1 MRKTTLLVVEDDES
15 IRTQLKYALRDE
27 YTLAFAG
34 DRAEAL
40 AALRSGPPD
49 LVSLD
54 LGLPPSPDTAEEG
67 LRTLEEILR
76 LAPETKVM
84 VVTGN
89 SDRENAHR
97 AIRHGAFDYYAKPI
111 ELEEFKVIL
120 RRAAHLGRLEQET
133 ETWLRGQEDAIR
145 FEEILGATPAMR
157 EIFRIIQRV
166 AKSDATVLVQGESGT
181 GKELIARAIH
191 RRSPRGVAPFVAIN
205 CGAIPETLLEAELFG
220 HERGAFTGAHVQRKG
235 RVELVA
241 GGTLFLDEIGELS
254 PMLQVKLLRF
264 LQERTIERVGGREL
278 IPVDTRIIAA
288 TNRDL
293 KVELQRGGFREDL
306 YYRLSVVAI
315 QVPPLRE
322 RGEDIIVL
330 ANAFLRRVG
339 QEQRRRLRFSPGALQ
354 AVLAHRWPGN
364 IRELENRVSRAVIM
378 ARGGLIVSEDLDLK
392 AAEQDRTSSLR
403 ETRDEAER
411 EALVETLARHGGNI
425 SRAARELQISRPTLH
440 GLLERHGV
448 NAKDFRGRSASARDA
463 GAR

>member
-27 YTLAFAG
+27 YALLFAG
-34 DRAEAL
+34 SRGEAL
-40 AALRSGPPD
+40 AALREGPPD
-49 LVSLD
+49 LISLD

-67 LRTLEEILR
+67 LQALEEILR
-76 LAPETKVM
+76 LAPGTKVM

-89 SDRENAHR
+89 GDRENALR
-97 AIRHGAFDYYAKPI
+97 AIRLGAFDYYAKPI

-120 RRAAHLGRLEQET
+120 RRAVRLGKIERET

-157 EIFRIIQRV
+157 EIFRIIHRV
-166 AKSDATVLVQGESGT
+166 ARSDATVLVQGESGT

-191 RRSPRGVAPFVAIN
+191 RRSPRAEAPFVAIN

-220 HERGAFTGAHVQRKG
+220 HERGAFTGAHMQRKG

-278 IPVDTRIIAA
+278 IHVDTRVIAA

-293 KVELQRGGFREDL
+293 KVELERGGFREDL

-315 QVPPLRE
+315 RVPPLRE
-322 RGEDIIVL
+322 RGEDIVVL

-339 QEQRRRLRFSPGALQ
+339 QEQRRRLRFSSEALQ
-354 AVLAHRWPGN
+354 AIMAYRWPGN

-378 ARGGLIVSEDLDLK
+378 ARGGLITAEDLDLQ
-392 AAEQDRTSSLR
+392 AAAQDRTVSLR
-403 ETRDEAER
+403 EMRGEAER
-411 EALVETLARHGGNI
+411 EALVETLARHAGNI

-448 NAKDFRGRSASARDA
+448 NAKDFRGRSASTPGEEAR
-463 GAR
+463 

>member
-27 YTLAFAG
+27 YALLFAG
-34 DRAEAL
+34 SRGEAL
-40 AALRSGPPD
+40 AALREGPPD
-49 LVSLD
+49 LISLD

-67 LRTLEEILR
+67 LQALEEILR
-76 LAPETKVM
+76 LAPGTKVM

-89 SDRENAHR
+89 GDRENALR
-97 AIRHGAFDYYAKPI
+97 AIRLGAFDYYAKPI

-120 RRAAHLGRLEQET
+120 RRAVRLGKIERET

-157 EIFRIIQRV
+157 EIFRIIHRV
-166 AKSDATVLVQGESGT
+166 ARSDATVLVQGESGT

-191 RRSPRGVAPFVAIN
+191 RRSPRAEAPFVAIN

-220 HERGAFTGAHVQRKG
+220 HERGAFTGAHMQRKG

-278 IPVDTRIIAA
+278 IHVDTRVIAA

-293 KVELQRGGFREDL
+293 KVELERGGFREDL

-315 QVPPLRE
+315 RVPPLRE
-322 RGEDIIVL
+322 RGEDIVVL

-339 QEQRRRLRFSPGALQ
+339 QEQRRRLRFSSEALQ
-354 AVLAHRWPGN
+354 AIMAYRWPGN

-378 ARGGLIVSEDLDLK
+378 ARGGLITAEDLDLQ
-392 AAEQDRTSSLR
+392 AAAQDRTVSLR
-403 ETRDEAER
+403 EMRGEAER
-411 EALVETLARHGGNI
+411 EALVETLARHAGNI

-448 NAKDFRGRSASARDA
+448 NAKDFRGSPSSTRGE
-463 GAR
+463 GAQ

>member
-27 YTLAFAG
+27 YALLFAG
-34 DRAEAL
+34 SRGEAL
-40 AALRSGPPD
+40 AALREGPPD
-49 LVSLD
+49 LISLD

-67 LRTLEEILR
+67 LQALEEILR
-76 LAPETKVM
+76 LAPGTKVM

-89 SDRENAHR
+89 GDRENALR
-97 AIRHGAFDYYAKPI
+97 AIRLGAFDYYAKPI

-120 RRAAHLGRLEQET
+120 RRAVRLGKIERET

-157 EIFRIIQRV
+157 EIFRIIHRV
-166 AKSDATVLVQGESGT
+166 ARSDATVLVQGESGT

-191 RRSPRGVAPFVAIN
+191 RRSPRAEAPFVAIN

-220 HERGAFTGAHVQRKG
+220 HERGAFTGAHMQRKG

-278 IPVDTRIIAA
+278 IHVDTRVIAA

-293 KVELQRGGFREDL
+293 KVELERGGFREDL

-315 QVPPLRE
+315 RVPPLRE
-322 RGEDIIVL
+322 RGEDIVVL

-339 QEQRRRLRFSPGALQ
+339 QEQRRRLRFSSEALQ
-354 AVLAHRWPGN
+354 AIMAYSWPGN

-378 ARGGLIVSEDLDLK
+378 ARGGLITAEDLDLQ
-392 AAEQDRTSSLR
+392 AAAQDRTVSLR
-403 ETRDEAER
+403 EMRGEAER
-411 EALVETLARHGGNI
+411 EALVETLARHAGNI

-448 NAKDFRGRSASARDA
+448 NAKDFRGSPSSTRGE
-463 GAR
+463 GAQ